1 MSQNT
6 EKHTPL
12 LQVIDLHTSF
22 KTLTF
27 ILPSRP
33 IREKSRQL
41 TVLPTHWKRVRAS
54 VS

>member
-22 KTLTF
+22 KT
-27 ILPSRP
+27 

-41 TVLPTHWKRVRAS
+41 TVSPIHWKRARAL

>member
-22 KTLTF
+22 KT
-27 ILPSRP
+27 P

-41 TVLPTHWKRVRAS
+41 TVSPTHWKRVRAS

>member
-22 KTLTF
+22 KT
-27 ILPSRP
+27 
-33 IREKSRQL
+33 RQL
-41 TVLPTHWKRVRAS
+41 TVSPIHWKRARAL

>member
-22 KTLTF
+22 KT
-27 ILPSRP
+27 
-33 IREKSRQL
+33 REKSRQL
-41 TVLPTHWKRVRAS
+41 TVSPIHWKRARAL

>member
-22 KTLTF
+22 KT
-27 ILPSRP
+27 
-33 IREKSRQL
+33 REKSRQS
-41 TVLPTHWKRVRAS
+41 TVLPIRWKKERAS